1 MYVTDCFHFG
11 YNMDKLDAMNAFVKV
26 VASGS
31 YAEAARKLGLT
42 RSAVSKAVMEL
53 EQLLG
58 ARLLDRTTRRLSPT
72 EAGRAYF
79 ERCAEILASV
89 EETELQVSRLHE
101 EPRGVLKINAPMSF
115 GTLYLG
121 AAIAEFMTR
130 YPELRLELTLNDR
143 FVDPI
148 EEGVDVTVRIGDLP
162 DSSLVARKL
171 APARRVLAASP
182 AYLERHGVPQMPEDL
197 ARHRGLNYGHTTT
210 LQRWE
215 LTRDGTEIVV
225 PVASYLCSNN
235 GEVLRAAALQGNG
248 IVRLPTF
255 IIGPDVKAGGL
266 RVVLADYAPTPLGIY
281 ALYAPNRYLAAKTR
295 LLIDFM
301 VARFGNAPEWD
312 DYLDGPRG
320 VSSISS

>member
-31 YAEAARKLGLT
+31 YAEAARKLRLT
-42 RSAVSKAVMEL
+42 RSAVSK
-53 EQLLG
+53 
-58 ARLLDRTTRRLSPT
+58 
-72 EAGRAYF
+72 AGRAYF

-171 APARRVLAASP
+171 APARRVLAA
-182 AYLERHGVPQMPEDL
+182 
-197 ARHRGLNYGHTTT
+197 
-210 LQRWE
+210 
-215 LTRDGTEIVV
+215 
-225 PVASYLCSNN
+225 
-235 GEVLRAAALQGNG
+235 
-248 IVRLPTF
+248 
-255 IIGPDVKAGGL
+255 
-266 RVVLADYAPTPLGIY
+266 
-281 ALYAPNRYLAAKTR
+281 
-295 LLIDFM
+295 
-301 VARFGNAPEWD
+301 
-312 DYLDGPRG
+312 
-320 VSSISS
+320 